1 MRTFVVFLALLAAL
15 KLGHQEYL
23 FRFATQEAIVSA
35 YKQRAVHA
43 CQNDT
48 GNASLGLAPQAW
60 TNPASVDFAVGKGN
74 LDVRIWQVDNDLWN
88 ARYRT
93 PYLFLRATS
102 RSGPV
107 YCEYDLVKA
116 AASIHR
122 M

>member
-1 MRTFVVFLALLAAL
+1 MRTFVFLLALLAAL
-15 KLGHQEYL
+15 KIGHQEYL
-23 FRFATQEAIVSA
+23 FRLATAEAIVNA

-43 CQNDT
+43 CQIDT
-48 GNASLGLAPQAW
+48 GNASLGLSPQAW
-60 TNPASVDFAVGKGN
+60 SNPASVEFAVGKSN
-74 LDVRIWQVDNDLWN
+74 LDVRLWQVDNDLWN

-93 PYLFLRATS
+93 PYLFLKATS

>member
-1 MRTFVVFLALLAAL
+1 MFVVFLALLAAL

-23 FRFATQEAIVSA
+23 FRLTTQEAIVSA
-35 YKQRAVHA
+35 YKQRA
-43 CQNDT
+43 